1 MSWNYWKIYTVKEF
15 EVQNVPQVT
24 IRRDLDTIGTVE
36 ISFFKGFNLSVLF
49 QGVILTPNLNG
60 RNPFYK
66 NGVAAYIDEKGQIW
80 VGKENESNL

>member
-1 MSWNYWKIYTVKEF
+1 MSWNYWKVYTVKKF

-24 IRRDLDTIGTVE
+24 ITRDLDTLGTVE
-36 ISFFKGFNLSVLF
+36 ISFFQGFNLSVLF
-49 QGVILTPNLNG
+49 QEVILTPNLND

-80 VGKENESNL
+80 VGKKNENNL

>member
-1 MSWNYWKIYTVKEF
+1 MSWNYWNVYTVEKF

-24 IRRDLDTIGTVE
+24 ITRDLDTLGIVE

-49 QGVILTPNLNG
+49 QGVILTPNLND

-80 VGKENESNL
+80 VGKENEDSL